1 MRRAVAGL
9 LFSVLGAALSAGPTL
24 AAVDV
29 AVAVS
34 PSQGTIGQPVEV
46 LLRTFVPEP
55 IGDTSL
61 PIPSLAYPVASGL
74 WNVLYPVADYPFDV
88 LARADDGTS
97 IAVSLT
103 RDPSDATL
111 WRGTFTPTASG
122 SWTVSVRNFPA
133 GTLGASARLVV
144 TSGDAVPAVWLVGA
158 ATLLIGMLVG
168 LFLGR
173 RGIGRWRR
181 VTRRQPRGRG

>member
-1 MRRAVAGL
+1 MSRVAAGL
-9 LFSVLGAALSAGPTL
+9 LLGLVAIASSAGPTR

-34 PSQGTIGQPVEV
+34 PAHGTVGQPVEV

-61 PIPSLAYPVASGL
+61 PIPGLAYPVASGL
-74 WNVLYPVADYPFDV
+74 WNVLYPIADYPFDV

-133 GTLGASARLVV
+133 GTLGASARLLV
-144 TSGDAVPAVWLVGA
+144 TSGDALPAVWLVGA
-158 ATLLIGMLVG
+158 AALLIGVLVG

-173 RGIGRWRR
+173 RGIGRSRW
-181 VTRRQPRGRG
+181 